1 MPLYDFRCAGCHD
14 EREVRAPFG
23 ETESLQ
29 LICTNCGGTMTRV
42 LSRTATIVLA
52 VSGSAS
58 SSPPSPIGG
67 RKNQR
72 TCEDGA
78 VRLTQPN
85 PFAGSLPARDT
96 DTGGRR
102 A

>member
-1 MPLYDFRCAGCHD
+1 MPLYDFRCAGCQD
-14 EREVRAPFG
+14 EREVRAAFG

-29 LICTNCGGTMTRV
+29 LICTNCGGTMKRI
-42 LSRTATIVLA
+42 LSRTAPIVLA
-52 VSGSAS
+52 GSGSAS
-58 SSPPSPIGG
+58 SSPPLPIGG
-67 RKNQR
+67 RKKQR

-78 VRLTQPN
+78 VHLTRPN
-85 PFAGSLPARDT
+85 PFARSLPAHDT